1 MTARRRDVKKSE
13 FVAVTDSQSTDS
25 FDFVRNGQN
34 LRMTQEDLILAL
46 GVSGP
51 LQSIGDPAGI
61 PVLSVSGGVNYI
73 RNIIGGP
80 GVMTSIGPQNGVKI
94 QQNYNVDK
102 GGIPIMIN
110 EGSDQPTFRSIS
122 GTGGIAVSASGDEV
136 SISAG
141 TPVSQKTVQIYEIG
155 DFPTPVGDAITL
167 EDDTQY
173 LVQNDISSS
182 YYYVF
187 GENTVLT
194 GADGTLVELEYTG
207 TGSMINAVDKN
218 MKIRDIILRCDS
230 GDLYD
235 ISSTTGLHF
244 FRHITGNCYCDTMG
258 TLDNVGAVIIDN
270 VSYNCTTT
278 GITYN
283 GNFVVCIHNLSSI
296 NISSGTGNGVDLG
309 TATFTTLQFNQAF
322 GQINTTGY
330 VLVGLPNSGNI
341 NPGGL
346 GTIINSKQ
354 LGTAN
359 SFSGVTPYDDLWEM
373 QNNADVPNSFDSCLV
388 THGGGTITITT
399 IATPVIIGATWT
411 EQDAHR
417 FTTTAAGTFTYTG
430 KGSHVAVDASITAD
444 IVTGIDNVSF
454 FLYLN
459 GVQITASRVTREF
472 NAGDPGNV
480 TLVWETP
487 VETNDY
493 LQLYVQNDDATA
505 DVIITTLTLR
515 IRS

>member
-1 MTARRRDVKKSE
+1 MTVRRRDVKKSE
-13 FVAVTDSQSTDS
+13 FVAVSDSQSTDS

-80 GVMTSIGPQNGVKI
+80 GIMTSIGPQNGVKI
-94 QQNYNVDK
+94 QNNYNVDK
-102 GGIPIMIN
+102 GGVPIMIN

-141 TPVSQKTVQIYEIG
+141 TPVSQKTVLIYEIG

-173 LVQNDISSS
+173 LVQNDISST

-207 TGSMINAVDKN
+207 TGSMINAVDKS

-244 FRHITGNCYCDTMG
+244 FRHVTGNCYCDTMG
-258 TLDNVGAVIIDN
+258 TLDNVGAVVVDN
-270 VSYNCTTT
+270 VAYNCTTT
-278 GITYN
+278 GVTYN
-283 GNFVVCIHNLSSI
+283 GNFAVCIHNLTSI
-296 NISSGTGNGVDLG
+296 NIPSGTGSGVDLG
-309 TATFTTLQFNQAF
+309 TATFTILQFNQAF
-322 GQINTTGY
+322 GQIDTTGY
-330 VLVGLPNSGNI
+330 ALVGLPNSGNI
-341 NPGGL
+341 NAGGL
-346 GTIINSKQ
+346 GTVINSKQ

-359 SFSGVTPYDDLWEM
+359 TFSGVTPFDDRWEM
-373 QNNADVPNSFDSCLV
+373 QNNADVPNSIDSLLA
-388 THGGGTITITT
+388 THGG
-399 IATPVIIGATWT
+399 ATLTIGAIGVPVMISATWL
-411 EQDAHR
+411 AHEEYR
-417 FTTTAAGTFTYTG
+417 FTSTVGGLFTYDG
-430 KGSHVAVDASITAD
+430 KGANVEVNVSISAD
-444 IVTGIDNVSF
+444 IATGIDNLSF
-454 FLYLN
+454 YVGYN
-459 GVQITASRVTREF
+459 GAYIVASRVTREF
-472 NAGDPGNV
+472 NAGDIGNV
-480 TLVWETP
+480 TLVWALNLSTSDT
-487 VETNDY
+487 VS
-493 LQLYVQNDDATA
+493 LWVANDDTTVS
-505 DVIITTLTLR
+505 VIIEQAI
-515 IRS
+515 IRVRS

>member
-102 GGIPIMIN
+102 GGVPIMIN

-122 GTGGIAVSASGDEV
+122 GTGGIAVSASGNEV

-141 TPVSQKTVQIYEIG
+141 TPVSAKTVQIYEID

-187 GENTVLT
+187 GENTVLS

-207 TGSMINAVDKN
+207 TGSMLNAVDKN
-218 MKIRDIILRCDS
+218 LKIKDIILRCDS
-230 GDLYD
+230 GNLYD
-235 ISSTTGLHF
+235 FSSTTGLHF
-244 FRHITGNCYCDTMG
+244 VRHLIGNCYCDTMG
-258 TLDNVGAVIIDN
+258 TIDGLGAMIVDNVA
-270 VSYNCTTT
+270 YNCATS
-278 GITYN
+278 GITFA
-283 GNFVVCIHNLSSI
+283 GNITLCILNLTTI
-296 NISSGTGNGVDLG
+296 NIPSGTGNGVDLG
-309 TATFTTLQFNQAF
+309 TATFDVLQFNQAF
-322 GQINTTGY
+322 GQINTTGD
-330 VLVGLPNSGNI
+330 VIVGLADSGNI
-341 NPGGL
+341 NAGGL

-359 SFSGVTPYDDLWEM
+359 TFSGITAYDDRWEM
-373 QNNADVPNSFDSCLV
+373 QNNSEVPNSIDSLLA
-388 THGGGTITITT
+388 THGGATLAITT
-399 IATPVIIGATWT
+399 AGVPVQITDTWT
-411 EQDAHR
+411 AYEEFR
-417 FTTTAAGTFTYTG
+417 FTSDTAGTFVYDG
-430 KGSHVAVDASITAD
+430 KGANVELNATISAD
-444 IVTGIDNVSF
+444 ISTGIDDLSF
-454 FLYLN
+454 YVGYN
-459 GVQITASRVTREF
+459 GAYIAASRVTREF
-472 NAGDPGNV
+472 NAGDVGNV
-480 TLVWETP
+480 TLVWALNLATSDT
-487 VETNDY
+487 VS
-493 LQLYVQNDDATA
+493 LWVANDDTTVS
-505 DVIITTLTLR
+505 VIIEQAI
-515 IRS
+515 IRVRS